1 MPAFFI
7 HKRPN
12 NLCLV
17 VNLQPLFMDSPP
29 QPTGKPAISSLYPFQ
44 KRLVY
49 RIFERLKEVDE
60 DRNILFQLPTGGGK
74 TIIFSEITRRYLEDH
89 DKKVLILTHRIE
101 LLGQTSRVLN
111 SIGVKTKVI
120 SSDVHEI
127 PDQDEYRCFVAMVET
142 LNNRLMDNECYL
154 ENVGLVIV
162 DEAHYNSFRKI
173 FQYFK
178 KTNILGVTATPLSS
192 NKNLPLNENY
202 DELIIGESIAD
213 LIDQG
218 YLCHATTYTY
228 SVNLNSLTV
237 GISGDYTVSSS
248 ERVYGRDHMQQILV
262 NAYEEKCK
270 GKKTLIFNA
279 GIATSIKVYEL
290 FKAHGYNQIR
300 HLDST
305 FSKQERQ
312 DVLIWF
318 KNTPDAILT
327 SVGILTTGFDEPTV
341 ESIILNRAT
350 RSLTLYHQM
359 IGRGS
364 RVLPKKDHFSIVDLG
379 NNALRL
385 GYWQDYIDWMDVFRS
400 PVKYIE
406 RDYEKDLEE
415 RVYVLPDEIKER
427 FGKSEDKEFDV
438 KAIYKYCVKNGM
450 KPKWVVEE
458 SMENHFQMIMDNTM
472 HYNEALELLTL
483 LKEEVAHRLKVY
495 TKCINGSDNYAT
507 WLIEEYTDK
516 LRRKIW
522 LALNGVL

>member
-1 MPAFFI
+1 MEDA
-7 HKRPN
+7 N
-12 NLCLV
+12 N
-17 VNLQPLFMDSPP
+17 PS
-29 QPTGKPAISSLYPFQ
+29 KSSALSKLYPYQ
-44 KRLVY
+44 NRLVAS
-49 RIFERLKEVDE
+49 IFERLKVIRGET
-60 DRNILFQLPTGGGK
+60 NLLFQLPTGGGK

-111 SIGVKTKVI
+111 TVGVHTKI
-120 SSDVHEI
+120 ITSEVHDI
-127 PDQDEYRCFVAMVET
+127 PDQDDYRCFVAMVET

-154 ENVGLVIV
+154 DNIGLVIV

-178 KTNILGVTATPLSS
+178 NTNILGVTATPLSS

-218 YLCHATTYTY
+218 YLCKATTYTY
-228 SVNLNSLTV
+228 SVNLSSLTV

-248 ERVYGRDHMQQILV
+248 EKVYGRENMQQVLIS
-262 NAYEEKCK
+262 AYQEKCM

-290 FKAHGYNQIR
+290 FRSHGFDNIK

-305 FSKQERQ
+305 FSKQERN
-312 DVLIWF
+312 DVLNWF
-318 KNTPDAILT
+318 KHTPDAILT

-364 RVLPKKDHFSIVDLG
+364 RVVPKKEHFSIIDLG

-385 GYWQDYIDWMDVFRS
+385 GYWQDYIDWVDVFRS
-400 PVKYIE
+400 PAKYID
-406 RDYEKDLEE
+406 RDFEKDIIE

-427 FGKSEDKEFDV
+427 FRNSDDEEFDV
-438 KAIYKYCVKNGM
+438 IAVYKHCVKTGFR
-450 KPKWVVEE
+450 PKKVVEE

-472 HYNEALELLTL
+472 HYNEALELLSL
-483 LKEEVAHRLKVY
+483 LGDEIKHRLKVY
-495 TKCINGSDNYAT
+495 TKCINGSDNYST
-507 WLIEEYTDK
+507 WIIEEYTEK
-516 LRRKIW
+516 LKRKIW
-522 LALNGVL
+522 LALNGIL